1 MRICSAHHTVPL
13 FALLPSPAAEN
24 GTTIH
29 DGDSVPMNN
38 WTDQS
43 IDDRGFTLSPFDE
56 ANEHLSPFNS
66 RGRGERPFI
75 NTDIQVA

>member
-1 MRICSAHHTVPL
+1 MDRGVACIGILNRWLILSIPLAMSL

-43 IDDRGFTLSPFDE
+43 IDDRGFTLS
-56 ANEHLSPFNS
+56 L
-66 RGRGERPFI
+66 
-75 NTDIQVA
+75 